1 MVIACE
7 GNIKIGN
14 DIIKR
19 ELDRIRDECKKAAI
33 DKFNEIV
40 TPYMEQERCRFDGPT
55 RIGKSLDLREDFYSA
70 SYLNWFK
77 LEYITGKP

>member
-7 GNIKIGN
+7 GDIKIGN

-19 ELDRIRDECKKAAI
+19 ELDRIRDACKKAAI
-33 DKFNEIV
+33 DEFNKIV
-40 TPYMEQERCRFDGPT
+40 TPYMEKDRDRFDGPT